1 MSPTR
6 PLLFL
11 GSKAAGLRACRTIL
25 ELLPP
30 EKLAAI
36 ICPDDSADPR
46 SVLAGFNGLA
56 EESGVP
62 LHVAATR
69 KETMALLERLAP
81 DTAIVHGWYQILPV
95 DSLPDTRFLGF
106 HYSPLPRYRGNAPLV
121 WQIIQGE
128 PEIGVS
134 FFELTAEMDAGR
146 LVDQR
151 RAALGSDDT
160 IADALGKAD
169 ALADAMLRAFL
180 PAWLQGK
187 VELRPQ
193 PEGEASYCGLRLP
206 EDGRIDWR
214 WSGQRIHDF
223 IRAQSRPYPGAF
235 TSMAD
240 GRRLIVYRSR
250 PEPRRFMGVPGAVVE
265 IGEKHV
271 VVAAG
276 QGALRLI
283 EVEIEGQGQQ
293 PAPEALR
300 SLKTRLG

>member
-30 EKLAAI
+30 GKLAAI

-46 SVLAGFNGLA
+46 SALAGFKVLA

-62 LHVAATR
+62 LHVASTR

-81 DTAIVHGWYQILPV
+81 DTAIVHGWYQILAV

-134 FFELTAEMDAGR
+134 FFELTA
-146 LVDQR
+146 
-151 RAALGSDDT
+151 
-160 IADALGKAD
+160 
-169 ALADAMLRAFL
+169 
-180 PAWLQGK
+180 
-187 VELRPQ
+187 
-193 PEGEASYCGLRLP
+193 
-206 EDGRIDWR
+206 
-214 WSGQRIHDF
+214 
-223 IRAQSRPYPGAF
+223 
-235 TSMAD
+235 
-240 GRRLIVYRSR
+240 
-250 PEPRRFMGVPGAVVE
+250 
-265 IGEKHV
+265 
-271 VVAAG
+271 
-276 QGALRLI
+276 
-283 EVEIEGQGQQ
+283 
-293 PAPEALR
+293 
-300 SLKTRLG
+300 